1 MVGPRAF
8 FYGPARNRPGSLSG
22 RGLKARAKKARAGP
36 RALYFVIKDLVNYY
50 LLNLILLLFNYQM
63 HLKFFILDEKLPFYS
78 SFKYRIPN
86 VKYSLCVNLLEER
99 SNVISYYYITR

>member
-1 MVGPRAF
+1 MAGPRAF
-8 FYGPARNRPGSLSG
+8 FMARSETGPG
-22 RGLKARAKKARAGP
+22 RC

-63 HLKFFILDEKLPFYS
+63 HLKFFILDEKLPIYR